1 MGRGAC
7 TCRSAYS
14 DWIRQRPRPC
24 RRRRSRFRLATPEI
38 LCGRTP
44 RRDMVPL
51 LEGRRRAER
60 RGACSATGALRGFQ
74 LGDLLASGRSGRI
87 FNDQDRCLVCVVVS
101 DVDHAKASS
110 PQWDRV
116 ASAPRRHRRTERGRV
131 GRCSVLE
138 LEPVDEASHSVLPFI
153 GWDRTPGSA
162 YRRGRRINF
171 GASAPQTA
179 APVWS
184 PALAPRL
191 QTRPPALRLRP
202 RRRTPPR
209 RSPAIDRDLA
219 EVSES
224 KRPALA
230 GKRAPAELGAGQLVS
245 EGLPVN
251 EVRIALFIAASL
263 ARRSASHNFRRLAP
277 VPPRGVPLVDDMGPE
292 RWTFRAQGLRRNTC
306 SASTY
311 SGIFR
316 QWRWYQAPKSK
327 LACGDNTR

>member
-1 MGRGAC
+1 
-7 TCRSAYS
+7 
-14 DWIRQRPRPC
+14 
-24 RRRRSRFRLATPEI
+24 
-38 LCGRTP
+38 
-44 RRDMVPL
+44 MVPL

-74 LGDLLASGRSGRI
+74 LGDLLAIGRSGRI

-209 RSPAIDRDLA
+209 RSPGNRPRSRRGQRIEATSARPEAGAGRTRCRSARQRGFAGQRGSDCPLYRCVLGA
-219 EVSES
+219 ALSEPQFSKAVSS
-224 KRPALA
+224 
-230 GKRAPAELGAGQLVS
+230 APARCPAC
-245 EGLPVN
+245 
-251 EVRIALFIAASL
+251 
-263 ARRSASHNFRRLAP
+263 RRH
-277 VPPRGVPLVDDMGPE
+277 GP
-292 RWTFRAQGLRRNTC
+292 
-306 SASTY
+306 
-311 SGIFR
+311 
-316 QWRWYQAPKSK
+316 
-327 LACGDNTR
+327 